1 MSLGTQDSPVLRQK
15 VLESRPRLTGR
26 SVPGV
31 PWLWRLPY
39 PRGQQLAHSPSSP
52 ADKLPGAGH
61 EHHPDPPRR
70 NPRHLSGHWPL
81 GVPASHGTLPL
92 PTPGSSPL
100 DTGWGQASLG
110 CATSE
115 ATNMDLRTAGLTS
128 PETDPGSHGELST
141 RKGQRCSRHGAAAVG
156 PTHGPP
162 KSSHHVRCGRGGS
175 APPLSPGPTR
185 RCRGKTGIREDSGET
200 PVRPGSASLLKP

>member
-1 MSLGTQDSPVLRQK
+1 MLRQK

-81 GVPASHGTLPL
+81 GVPALHGTLPL

-128 PETDPGSHGELST
+128 PETDPGSQGELST
-141 RKGQRCSRHGAAAVG
+141 RKGQGCSRHGAAAVG

-162 KSSHHVRCGRGGS
+162 SPAITSAAAVEGPHHRCPPGR
-175 APPLSPGPTR
+175 
-185 RCRGKTGIREDSGET
+185 REDAEERRALGKIRARRLC
-200 PVRPGSASLLKP
+200 VLGLRVC